1 MKAIRVM
8 LGFMRQGIH
17 VMTAYR
23 LAFWMRL
30 VNVFIKV
37 FAFFALWSVL
47 YNQSAIS
54 FPVDRTQVVT
64 YGVVSVILSEILQW
78 WDGPHFYIEA
88 QIRRGSIISDL
99 IRPVYFPFQLFSRWL
114 GQSVAILFTVV
125 LPVAILAFLLL
136 PVAGPASVK
145 TGILFMISLSFSYLI
160 LFSLNFLVG
169 LIAFKTFS
177 LAGINHVYHGL
188 IMLLSG
194 MWIPLWL
201 YPRWLRSIA
210 MVLPFQGIFFTPLS
224 IYIGQSHGSNLQIA
238 LLHQAG
244 WVMILILAVTIA
256 WRTVYRY
263 LTVQG
268 G

>member
-1 MKAIRVM
+1 MF
-8 LGFMRQGIH
+8 GFMRQGIH
-17 VMTAYR
+17 MMTAYS

-37 FAFFALWSVL
+37 FAFYALWSVL
-47 YNQSAIS
+47 YSQSASS
-54 FPVDRTQVVT
+54 FPVNRTQVVT

-88 QIRRGSIISDL
+88 QIRRGNITSDL

-114 GQSVAILFTVV
+114 GQSVAILFTVE
-125 LPVAILAFLLL
+125 LPVTILAFLLL
-136 PVAGPASVK
+136 PVAGPASVT
-145 TGILFMISLSFSYLI
+145 TGLLFMISFFFSYLI

-169 LIAFKTFS
+169 LIAFRTMS
-177 LAGINHVYHGL
+177 LAGINHAYHSL

-210 MVLPFQGIFFTPLS
+210 MALPFEQIFFTPLS
-224 IYIGQSHGSNLQIA
+224 IYIGQIHGSNLQTA
-238 LLHQAG
+238 LFHQAG
-244 WVMILILAVTIA
+244 WAMVLILAVTVA